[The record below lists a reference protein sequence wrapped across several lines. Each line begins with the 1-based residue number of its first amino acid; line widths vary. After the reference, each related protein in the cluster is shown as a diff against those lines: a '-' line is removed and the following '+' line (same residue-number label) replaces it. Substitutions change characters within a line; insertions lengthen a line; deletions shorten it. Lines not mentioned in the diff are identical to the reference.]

1 VARVPVSDWRCHFK
15 LSPKFLQRI
24 FIVND
29 LPVRLTGL
37 GASLA
42 INAHQT
48 LKLLAL
54 RTVIKVN
61 YDPLCEL
68 GRELRFV
75 AGNNILEELELNL
88 VVYTFALPIE
98 SEDWSAFDS
107 VLTEFGAFPVLHRV
121 SFSLEILGRRWDD
134 VDVEDG
140 IGKTL
145 LLKDKFPRLAESKAV
160 EFNFSVDKTFF

>member
-1 VARVPVSDWRCHFK
+1 
-15 LSPKFLQRI
+15 
-24 FIVND
+24 VND

-48 LKLLAL
+48 LKLLAVST
-54 RTVIKVN
+54 RGRVK

-68 GRELRFV
+68 GHELRFI
-75 AGNNILEELELNL
+75 AGNNILEELELN
-88 VVYTFALPIE
+88 VVVFTVALQNE

-107 VLTEFGAFPVLHRV
+107 LLTESGAFPMLHRV
-121 SFSLEILGRRWDD
+121 SISLDIWCRRWND

-140 IGKTL
+140 IWKS
-145 LLKDKFPRLAESKAV
+145 LKENKFPRLAESKAV
-160 EFNFSVDKTFF
+160 EFNFSVDV